1 MDPGSPRTRPA
12 GFVAASGAE
21 PGAAAALRRLA
32 CPLLAAL
39 ALSAGPAAAAYKVEV
54 EAPKA
59 IKEIL
64 QDHLDLSRYSARD
77 DISPDQF
84 NYMVE
89 TVGEQVRQFTSTEGY
104 FDPQTTAKV
113 EGSGDKRTVTI
124 TVDPGARTVIRAV
137 DVSVSGPA
145 ATQSPEQIAEIRAK
159 WGLPVGEPFRQ
170 ADWSKAK
177 EDALVELQ
185 SHTYYGARMTG
196 SQARVEPDEH
206 AADLSARFASGPAYR
221 MGPLKISGLRRYPE
235 QIIRN
240 VNPLYEGEPYRV
252 ERLLEFQ
259 RAIQNQPYF
268 SNVQI
273 DLGQQES
280 TDQGKVTEAGTA
292 SDAEPKVDMNADKV
306 TVPVYVRVREYPVNR
321 LSSGV
326 GYTTDTGAQVEGRY
340 SYYNLFNRA
349 WVFDSQARIE
359 QKRQYV
365 FAEMAMPPDSRTYRN
380 SVYSSYE
387 RTIDLESTDLTSLR
401 TGLKRSR
408 SRENYD
414 TTISLDYYYDN
425 LQPFGEPNQ
434 LSRALVPAFAWTR
447 RDVDNPVF
455 PRRGNVINTQVGVAA
470 QHVLSDETFFR
481 VYGRIRQYIPV
492 GKRDLVVA
500 RLELGADIT
509 RGDVTKVPAS
519 LRFRAGGTDSIRG
532 YSYQSIG
539 TRDGASV
546 LPAKYLGTAS
556 LEYQY
561 WFLPDW
567 GAAVFWD
574 VGTATDNLT
583 GVKLYNGVGIGARWR
598 SPVGPV
604 QLDIGYG
611 IQETQFRPHI
621 SLGVAF

>member
-1 MDPGSPRTRPA
+1 MPA
-12 GFVAASGAE
+12 GLAAPAGGLPVAPAV
-21 PGAAAALRRLA
+21 LRRLMHL
-32 CPLLAAL
+32 LLAAL
-39 ALSAGPAAAAYKVEV
+39 MLSAGPAAAAYKVEV
-54 EAPKA
+54 DAPKP

-64 QDHLDLSRYSARD
+64 QDHLDLSRYRTRD

-104 FDPQTTAKV
+104 FDPQTTTKV
-113 EGSGDKRTVTI
+113 DGSGDERTVHI
-124 TVDPGARTVIRAV
+124 TVELGARTVIRAV
-137 DVSVSGPA
+137 DVSVTGPA
-145 ATQSPEQIAEIRAK
+145 ASQSPERIAEIRAK
-159 WGLPVGEPFRQ
+159 WGLPVAAPFRQ
-170 ADWSKAK
+170 ADWDKAK
-177 EDALVELQ
+177 EDALVALQ
-185 SHTYYGARMTG
+185 SNTYYGARLTG
-196 SQARVEPDEH
+196 SQARIEPDEH
-206 AADLSARFASGPAYR
+206 AADLSARFASGPAYS

-240 VNPLYEGEPYRV
+240 INPLYEGEPYRV

-273 DLGQQES
+273 DLGEQE
-280 TDQGKVTEAGTA
+280 TTEDGKIVDT
-292 SDAEPKVDMNADKV
+292 SPDRVAEPKVDMSADKV

-359 QKRQYV
+359 QKRQYA
-365 FAEMAMPPDSRTYRN
+365 FGEIAMPPDSRTYRN
-380 SVYSSYE
+380 SAYASYE

-408 SRENYD
+408 SREKYD

-455 PRRGNVINTQVGVAA
+455 PRRGNVISTQVGVAA
-470 QHVLSDETFFR
+470 KHMLSDETFFR
-481 VYGRIRQYIPV
+481 LYGRIRQYVPV

-509 RGDVTKVPAS
+509 NGDVTKVPAS

-539 TRDGASV
+539 TRNGASV

-561 WFLPDW
+561 WFLHDW
-567 GAAVFWD
+567 GAAIFWD

-604 QLDIGYG
+604 QLDVGYG
-611 IQETQFRPHI
+611 IQEKQFRPHI